1 MRRFKFVS
9 ALIAS
14 SLVLA
19 LVTGFTTST
28 TSSLTFDVSTGDSV
42 TVALDTSGGHKLVEE
57 DGEFIVQQDGKT
69 ILQGSFLTQEGYDE
83 QEAAIDRE
91 SVEVIEE
98 AMSTATPT
106 CSTSTPRTAPSTSCS
121 SCGSTGLIPACCL
134 AASRAPRPRRRHST
148 PSRFPLTPSLAAF
161 DLRFRGAAIAA
172 APLCRQ
178 LRFGHT
184 MMAHPA

>member
-1 MRRFKFVS
+1 MKRFKFVS

-19 LVTGFTTST
+19 LVTGCTAST

-57 DGEFIVQQDGKT
+57 DGDFIVQQDGKT

-83 QEAAIDRE
+83 QEAAIDSE

-98 AMSTATPT
+98 ADVDGNPYVFYEYTEDGTVNELFLLWID
-106 CSTSTPRTAPSTSCS
+106 
-121 SCGSTGLIPACCL
+121 GSHTGVLLGGQSGAE
-134 AASRAPRPRRRHST
+134 ASQK
-148 PSRFPLTPSLAAF
+148 AF
-161 DLRFRGAAIAA
+161 DALTFS
-172 APLCRQ
+172 LDS
-178 LRFGHT
+178 
-184 MMAHPA
+184 